1 MYTTHTKPLRSFRES
16 AIKEQI
22 TRSKVVTPKEY
33 CDRWVTKKTGL
44 QPDEWGYSSACVRAL
59 ANALGCSEVT
69 IRGWGKDFSKHPE
82 HVKVSLSNVDKLNA
96 IAEILDPK
104 Q

>member
-1 MYTTHTKPLRSFRES
+1 MYTTHIKPLRSPRES

-33 CDRWVTKKTGL
+33 CDRWVTKRSGL
-44 QPDEWGYSSACVRAL
+44 QPDEWGYSSACVREL

-69 IRGWGKDFSKHPE
+69 VRGWGKDFGKHPE
-82 HVKVSLSNVDKLNA
+82 YVKVNLSNVDKLNA
-96 IAEILDPK
+96 IAEILD
-104 Q
+104 QRR